1 MDYLALLVF
10 EIWSLGFM
18 SQRMHLLFLNF
29 LLRVLK
35 SKKWTVVVYS
45 LIFLPGTFIHE
56 LSHLVTAQILGVPT
70 GPLNLLP
77 SATEGEIRLGS
88 VSVAR
93 SGMVSRFL
101 IGTAPFL
108 VGAGLMFGFIYFLAG
123 DSIDLNIWVL
133 ILGWYVVF
141 ELANTMFLS
150 RSDLEG
156 AWGVIV
162 LIIGI
167 LITGWIFGFGWGL
180 GEGEI
185 VGQIVRLWSQFL
197 LVPIGIQFVLII
209 ILRFI

>member
-1 MDYLALLVF
+1 
-10 EIWSLGFM
+10 
-18 SQRMHLLFLNF
+18 
-29 LLRVLK
+29 
-35 SKKWTVVVYS
+35 
-45 LIFLPGTFIHE
+45 
-56 LSHLVTAQILGVPT
+56 
-70 GPLNLLP
+70 
-77 SATEGEIRLGS
+77 
-88 VSVAR
+88 
-93 SGMVSRFL
+93 
-101 IGTAPFL
+101 
-108 VGAGLMFGFIYFLAG
+108 
-123 DSIDLNIWVL
+123 
-133 ILGWYVVF
+133 
-141 ELANTMFLS
+141 MFLS